1 MSILYEIAKPRL
13 AGARCQ
19 CAVCGKYFNSVSTF
33 DRHRVGNFKDSG
45 RNRRCL
51 AVAELWA
58 KGWSTNSAGFWIERR
73 RAASTA
79 QIPAAYATEAGS
91 QPGVGV

>member
-1 MSILYEIAKPRL
+1 MTILYEMNKPQL
-13 AGARCQ
+13 SGARCP

-33 DRHRVGNFKDSG
+33 DRHRVGDFKESG

-73 RAASTA
+73 RVASTA
-79 QIPAAYATEAGS
+79 PTPAVYANEAGS
-91 QPGVGV
+91 QPGVGI